1 MNVPKLKG
9 AMAEK
14 GVSVPTLSIKT
25 NIERSRLYRRLNDGG
40 KITVEEAQL
49 IKEALELTTEEAAA
63 IFFN

>member
-14 GVSVPTLSIKT
+14 GVSVPMLSIKT

-49 IKEALELTTEEAAA
+49 IKEALDLTTEEAAA

>member
-1 MNVPKLKG
+1 MNIPKLKG

-14 GVSVPTLSIKT
+14 GVSVAKLAQKT
-25 NIERSRLYRRLNDGG
+25 NIERSRLYRRFTAG

-49 IKEALELTTEEAAA
+49 IKEALGLTTEEAAA

>member
-9 AMAEK
+9 IMAEK
-14 GVSVPTLSIKT
+14 GVSGNVLASKAG
-25 NIERSRLYRRLNDGG
+25 IERSKLHRRLNNGE

-49 IKEALELTTEEAAA
+49 IKDALDLTNEEAVA